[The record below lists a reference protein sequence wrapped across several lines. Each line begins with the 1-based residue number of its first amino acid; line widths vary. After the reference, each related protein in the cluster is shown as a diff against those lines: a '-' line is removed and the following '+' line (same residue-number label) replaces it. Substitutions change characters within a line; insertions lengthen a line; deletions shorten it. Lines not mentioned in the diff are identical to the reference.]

1 MDLGLE
7 SCTDKLFI
15 LNILVNKM
23 LEKAV
28 PDTQW
33 LLFVISVQISSL
45 GANEYEIS
53 KNKATFVM
61 SILEVDTTIVPVFFL
76 LFYSLVPQTEVCLK
90 YFGTKI
96 PQNSHCG

>member
-1 MDLGLE
+1 
-7 SCTDKLFI
+7 
-15 LNILVNKM
+15 M
-23 LEKAV
+23 LEKAG

-53 KNKATFVM
+53 KNK
-61 SILEVDTTIVPVFFL
+61 TTEI
-76 LFYSLVPQTEVCLK
+76 CLK

-96 PQNSHCG
+96 PQNSHYG